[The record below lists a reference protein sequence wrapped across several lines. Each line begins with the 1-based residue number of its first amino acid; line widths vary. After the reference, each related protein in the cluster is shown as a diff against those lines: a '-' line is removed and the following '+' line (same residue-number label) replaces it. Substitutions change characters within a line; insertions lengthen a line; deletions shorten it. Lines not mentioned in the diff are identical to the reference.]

1 MGTKAIRLP
10 AIVLW
15 TRSRTLTRST
25 VSGTPALAGWSFVA
39 PAAVF
44 LLLSLPDEQ
53 PPRTMSAI
61 ASAMAQSF
69 LTGDSFAS
77 VVGRGRLRAVRDL
90 PTWPFPR
97 RGDGARRRRR
107 RR

>member
-1 MGTKAIRLP
+1 MGTKAIRFP

-25 VSGTPALAGWSFVA
+25 VSGTPALAAAVSFVS
-39 PAAVF
+39 PPAVF
-44 LLLSLPDEQ
+44 LLSLPDVQ
-53 PPRTMSAI
+53 APRVMSAT
-61 ASAMAQSF
+61 ARAMAQSF
-69 LTGDSFAS
+69 LTEDSFGS
-77 VVGRGRLRAVRDL
+77 VAVRDL
-90 PTWPFPR
+90 PTWLFPR